1 MGIDIETLAS
11 WPFPEGI
18 FEDPRPGMRPP
29 GLEDMTGMYA
39 LRLVCER
46 VIEAESAQAAHDL
59 LAHELGETARTDQ
72 LGLVADDAVAA
83 EASPECVVD
92 EPCWDTPHVP
102 PPAPPSALHFT
113 PGVGQPRTRPA
124 LGLVVPVPD
133 GEPAAERPLPGTG
146 PDDPP
151 ARIEEGDG
159 GRFRARY
166 HAEVSCVRDVWARDE
181 AHAEELLAEDVA
193 VLLTEASLDRWVDDS
208 VGLLFWRI
216 ESVTAEGEP
225 A

>member
-11 WPFPEGI
+11 WPFPGGI
-18 FEDPRPGMRPP
+18 YEDPRPGMRPP

-59 LAHELGETARTDQ
+59 LAAELGETARAGQ
-72 LGLVADDAVAA
+72 LGEVGTDAVAA

-92 EPCWDTPHVP
+92 EPCWDTPNVP
-102 PPAPPSALHFT
+102 PPDPPSALHFT
-113 PGVGQPRTRPA
+113 PGVGRPRAGLRLEWPVPA
-124 LGLVVPVPD
+124 PD
-133 GEPAAERPLPGTG
+133 GEPAAPRPLPGTG

-151 ARIEEGDG
+151 ARIEGGDG

-181 AHAEELLAEDVA
+181 AHAEALLAEDVA

>member
-1 MGIDIETLAS
+1 MTKRHQIGTGLA
-11 WPFPEGI
+11 
-18 FEDPRPGMRPP
+18 
-29 GLEDMTGMYA
+29 
-39 LRLVCER
+39 
-46 VIEAESAQAAHDL
+46 
-59 LAHELGETARTDQ
+59 LAIL
-72 LGLVADDAVAA
+72 AVAA
-83 EASPECVVD
+83 VAPAVA
-92 EPCWDTPHVP
+92 
-102 PPAPPSALHFT
+102 APPWKLGRMLRG
-113 PGVGQPRTRPA
+113 PQPS
-124 LGLVVPVPD
+124 GKVSGPVPD
-133 GEPAAERPLPGTG
+133 RPPVVPGTG

-181 AHAEELLAEDVA
+181 AHAEALLAEDVA